1 MNLSYLIARRYF
13 FSKHKK
19 KYINFISII
28 SMLVVAVGT
37 MALIVVLSV
46 FNGMEDLFF
55 KLHSKFNPDLK
66 IELKKGKS
74 FDRNENILSKIKN
87 TKGVESVAE
96 IIEDNTLLRYK
107 QTQMV
112 VTIKGVSDNYHQQ
125 TRLNQA
131 LLYHKLDDK
140 NKKSPFL
147 LHDGN
152 QELAIVGR
160 EIGYYMSIEW
170 NNMFEML
177 QFWYPKRNQKVNL
190 SSTNPEKN
198 FNIKNIFPAG
208 VFSVESNYDG
218 KYIFVPISFAE
229 RLLDYPNKRTSLEVK
244 VKKESDILVVQ
255 KKLQQLLGK
264 EFYIKTNVE
273 QQAHF
278 LRALKIEK
286 LFMFITLTFIL
297 GVASFN
303 IFFALMMLAI
313 DKKKD
318 LAILTAMGAEDNL
331 LQKIFFFEGSI
342 IAFSGAILGLFLGGM
357 LCFLQQ
363 IFGFIPLGT
372 STTIVSSYPVRMD
385 LMDFIYTFL
394 AVVIIT
400 VFASFYPAKKAKT
413 LADVKIL

>member
-1 MNLSYLIARRYF
+1 
-13 FSKHKK
+13 
-19 KYINFISII
+19 
-28 SMLVVAVGT
+28 
-37 MALIVVLSV
+37 
-46 FNGMEDLFF
+46 
-55 KLHSKFNPDLK
+55 
-66 IELKKGKS
+66 
-74 FDRNENILSKIKN
+74 
-87 TKGVESVAE
+87 
-96 IIEDNTLLRYK
+96 
-107 QTQMV
+107 
-112 VTIKGVSDNYHQQ
+112 
-125 TRLNQA
+125 
-131 LLYHKLDDK
+131 
-140 NKKSPFL
+140 
-147 LHDGN
+147 
-152 QELAIVGR
+152 
-160 EIGYYMSIEW
+160 
-170 NNMFEML
+170 
-177 QFWYPKRNQKVNL
+177 
-190 SSTNPEKN
+190 
-198 FNIKNIFPAG
+198 
-208 VFSVESNYDG
+208 
-218 KYIFVPISFAE
+218 
-229 RLLDYPNKRTSLEVK
+229 
-244 VKKESDILVVQ
+244 
-255 KKLQQLLGK
+255 
-264 EFYIKTNVE
+264 VE

-278 LRALKIEK
+278 LRALKSEK